1 MKSTKKLAIM
11 ATTALCALVLVAC
24 GGNDKKTETSS
35 SAESSSEKKVT
46 KKESKKE
53 SKKKVDSSSNEAGSE
68 EFDKIVAGIKENLD
82 AKEIKVLYAD
92 MKPQVFEQG
101 TVTVSLDGYETLE
114 LNDFK
119 QDFASSF
126 RDNSDH
132 AGLLLAKYTIVNTG
146 KEDAYYPP
154 IFGLDYSESKH
165 GFSARTKNI
174 MSEDVVDLSST
185 MVKKERKLTAGE
197 SVTGFLAFNIDGPSL
212 DDMKKLA
219 MVTMTIPAAYSKDEI
234 SKEARLG
241 EEVKIELPVTDKG
254 EETIAEKANFY
265 PDKITVD
272 NMGTKTLLKEKK
284 DIAETADYG
293 EAKVTF
299 NGYQFTE
306 FVPNE
311 TEAPRFSDFENGIVL
326 MTASFTI
333 KNDGDEIIAPSTS
346 SATLNVNNDSQRI
359 MNSGM
364 LLPRT
369 TDNEIKK
376 GEAKE
381 WIQVFAFDKEQYDK
395 IWKDKDF
402 SIKVNLRQISGS
414 LRKGEDVTFKL
425 PK

>member
-24 GGNDKKTETSS
+24 GGNDKKIETSS

-53 SKKKVDSSSNEAGSE
+53 SKKKMDSSSKESGSE

-119 QDFASSF
+119 QDFASKF
-126 RDNSDH
+126 RDNSDY
-132 AGLLLAKYTIVNTG
+132 AGLLLAKYTLVNTG
-146 KEDAYYPP
+146 KEDAYYSP

-165 GFSARTKNI
+165 GFSGSKNI

-272 NMGTKTLLKEKK
+272 NMGIKTLLKEKK

-359 MNSGM
+359 MSSGM

-376 GEAKE
+376 GEDKE

>member
-46 KKESKKE
+46 KKE

-119 QDFASSF
+119 QDFASKF
-126 RDNSDH
+126 RDNSDY

-146 KEDAYYPP
+146 KEDAYYSS

-165 GFSARTKNI
+165 GFSGSKNI

-254 EETIAEKANFY
+254 EETIAEKAKFY

-376 GEAKE
+376 GEDKE

>member
-46 KKESKKE
+46 KKESKK
-53 SKKKVDSSSNEAGSE
+53 KVDSSSKESGSE
-68 EFDKIVAGIKENLD
+68 EFDKIVADIKENLD

-119 QDFASSF
+119 QDFASKF
-126 RDNSDH
+126 RDNSDY

-146 KEDAYYPP
+146 KEDAYYSP

-165 GFSARTKNI
+165 GFSGSKNI

-254 EETIAEKANFY
+254 EETIAEKAKFY

-376 GEAKE
+376 GEDKE

>member
-46 KKESKKE
+46 KKESKK
-53 SKKKVDSSSNEAGSE
+53 KVDSSSNESGSE

-119 QDFASSF
+119 QDFASKF
-126 RDNSDH
+126 RDNSDY

-146 KEDAYYPP
+146 KEDAYYSP

-165 GFSARTKNI
+165 GFSGSKNI

-254 EETIAEKANFY
+254 EETIAEKAKFY

-284 DIAETADYG
+284 EIAETADYG

-369 TDNEIKK
+369 TDTEIKK

>member
-46 KKESKKE
+46 KKE

-119 QDFASSF
+119 QDFASKF
-126 RDNSDH
+126 RDNSDY

-146 KEDAYYPP
+146 KEDAYYSP

-165 GFSARTKNI
+165 GFSGSKNI

-254 EETIAEKANFY
+254 EETIAEKAKFY

-376 GEAKE
+376 GEDKE

>member
-24 GGNDKKTETSS
+24 GGNDKKIETSS

-53 SKKKVDSSSNEAGSE
+53 SKKKMDSSSKESGSE
-68 EFDKIVAGIKENLD
+68 EFDKIVADIKENLD

-126 RDNSDH
+126 RDNSDY

-254 EETIAEKANFY
+254 EETIAEKAKFY

-376 GEAKE
+376 GEDKE

>member
-24 GGNDKKTETSS
+24 GGNDKKIETSS

-53 SKKKVDSSSNEAGSE
+53 SKKKMDSSSKESGSE

-119 QDFASSF
+119 QDFASKF

-132 AGLLLAKYTIVNTG
+132 AGLLLAKYTLVNTG
-146 KEDAYYPP
+146 KEDAYYSP

-165 GFSARTKNI
+165 GFSGSKNI

-219 MVTMTIPAAYSKDEI
+219 MVTMTFPAAYSKDEI

-254 EETIAEKANFY
+254 EETIAEKAKFY

-359 MNSGM
+359 MSSGM

-376 GEAKE
+376 GEDKE

>member
-11 ATTALCALVLVAC
+11 ATTALCTLVLVAC

-46 KKESKKE
+46 KKESKK
-53 SKKKVDSSSNEAGSE
+53 KVDSSSNESGSE

-119 QDFASSF
+119 QDFASKF
-126 RDNSDH
+126 RDNSDY

-146 KEDAYYPP
+146 KEDAYYSP

-165 GFSARTKNI
+165 GFSGSKNI

-254 EETIAEKANFY
+254 EETIAEKAKFY

-369 TDNEIKK
+369 TDTEIKK
-376 GEAKE
+376 GEDKE

>member
-46 KKESKKE
+46 KKE

-119 QDFASSF
+119 QDFASKF
-126 RDNSDH
+126 RDNSDY

-165 GFSARTKNI
+165 GFGGSKNI

-185 MVKKERKLTAGE
+185 MVKKERKLTPDE
-197 SVTGFLAFNIDGPSL
+197 SVTGFLAFTIDGPSL

-254 EETIAEKANFY
+254 EETIAEKAKFY

-376 GEAKE
+376 GEEKE

>member
-46 KKESKKE
+46 KKE

-119 QDFASSF
+119 QDFASKF
-126 RDNSDH
+126 RDNSDY

-146 KEDAYYPP
+146 KEDAYYSP

-165 GFSARTKNI
+165 GFSGSKNI

-254 EETIAEKANFY
+254 EETIAEKAKFY

-364 LLPRT
+364 SLPRT

-376 GEAKE
+376 GEDKE

>member
-46 KKESKKE
+46 KKESKK
-53 SKKKVDSSSNEAGSE
+53 KVDSSSKESGSE

-126 RDNSDH
+126 RDNSDY

-146 KEDAYYPP
+146 KEDAYYSP
-154 IFGLDYSESKH
+154 IFGLDYSESKYP
-165 GFSARTKNI
+165 FSARTKNI
-174 MSEDVVDLSST
+174 MSEDVPSLNGTLYEQKNKVT
-185 MVKKERKLTAGE
+185 PGE
-197 SVTGFLAFNIDGPSL
+197 SVTGFLAFTIDGPSL

-254 EETIAEKANFY
+254 EETIAEKAKFY

-369 TDNEIKK
+369 TDTEIKK
-376 GEAKE
+376 GEEKE